1 MKQLKPRRVGA
12 GDEEAAAGVVV
23 PLAPRKDYCCWSWS
37 WSSWCLLKALTL
49 LLVLL
54 TGVLIGFGA
63 SANISRYYYYTL
75 LTGTGTSSSSPPSLI
90 SSNSPTPPST
100 LAMSSEQHISQPF
113 MSFVHPGSPEG
124 HSMTDAELFWRASMV
139 PRVEEYP
146 YQRVPKVAFLFLTR
160 GPLPFARLWERF
172 FRGHEGL
179 YSVYVHALPEYVLNV
194 SATSPFYGRQ
204 IPSRDVS
211 WGSITLV
218 DAEKRL
224 LANALLDHS
233 NQRFVLV
240 SESCVPVFN
249 FPTVYEYLINS
260 AQSYVESYN
269 IDVPQCAGR
278 YNPRMA
284 PDVTEQQW
292 RKGSEWFELSRELA
306 VDIVADRRYYHVFRK
321 HCTPSCYPD
330 EHYIPTYLHL
340 VHGPRNANRTITW
353 VDWSRGGPHP
363 ARYGKASVTKEFIQ
377 AIRNNGT
384 QCLYNG
390 RPTTVCYLFA
400 RKFAPSAL
408 GTLIN
413 LTTTLLDF

>member
-1 MKQLKPRRVGA
+1 MKPGILKSRRSNV
-12 GDEEAAAGVVV
+12 GDEEEGSGGGSF
-23 PLAPRKDYCCWSWS
+23 PPAPRKECWWS
-37 WSSWCLLKALTL
+37 LGILLKAAAAL
-49 LLVLL
+49 LILMA
-54 TGVLIGFGA
+54 GVLIGLAA
-63 SANISRYYYYTL
+63 SASRSCYYVEGSGKEVEPRRGEGEGGGRRCRDDGEGAAL
-75 LTGTGTSSSSPPSLI
+75 SFQRFVQPHPPWG
-90 SSNSPTPPST
+90 
-100 LAMSSEQHISQPF
+100 
-113 MSFVHPGSPEG
+113 HPMKDE
-124 HSMTDAELFWRASMV
+124 ELFWRASMA

-160 GPLPFARLWERF
+160 GPLPFAPLWERF
-172 FRGHEGL
+172 FHGHEGL
-179 YSVYVHALPEYVLNV
+179 YSVYVHALPEYRLNV
-194 SATSPFYGRQ
+194 SSSSSPFHGRQ
-204 IPSRDVS
+204 IPSGDVS

-224 LANALLDHS
+224 LANALLDFS
-233 NQRFVLV
+233 NERFVLV

-249 FPTVYEYLINS
+249 FPTVYEYLVNS

-284 PDVTEQQW
+284 PDVLEEQW
-292 RKGSEWFELSRELA
+292 RKGSEWFELSRDLA
-306 VDIVADRRYYHVFRK
+306 ADIVADRRYYAIFRK

-340 VHGPRNANRTITW
+340 RHGARNANRTVTW

-363 ARYGKASVTKEFIQ
+363 ARFGKASVTPAFVQ

-384 QCLYNG
+384 RCAYNG
-390 RPTTVCYLFA
+390 KPTTVCYLFA

-408 GTLIN
+408 APLLN
-413 LTTTLLDF
+413 MSTTLLDF

>member
-1 MKQLKPRRVGA
+1 MKPGTLKSRRSNV
-12 GDEEAAAGVVV
+12 GDEEEAASSGGSGGF
-23 PLAPRKDYCCWSWS
+23 PPTPRKDGWWLSGL
-37 WSSWCLLKALTL
+37 LLKA
-49 LLVLL
+49 
-54 TGVLIGFGA
+54 GAAVLILVAGVMIGLAA
-63 SANISRYYYYTL
+63 SASVSRYYVEA
-75 LTGTGTSSSSPPSLI
+75 SSKLQAGEEAVRKQVGGPRCGDGDGGEGEALSFHGFVQPGPPW
-90 SSNSPTPPST
+90 
-100 LAMSSEQHISQPF
+100 
-113 MSFVHPGSPEG
+113 G
-124 HSMTDAELFWRASMV
+124 HRMTDEELFWRASMA

-160 GPLPFARLWERF
+160 GPLPFAPLWERF

-179 YSVYVHALPEYVLNV
+179 YSVYVHALPEYRLNV
-194 SATSPFYGRQ
+194 SSASAFHGRQ
-204 IPSRDVS
+204 IPSGDVS

-224 LANALLDHS
+224 LANALLDFS
-233 NQRFVLV
+233 NERFVLV

-249 FPTVYEYLINS
+249 FPTVYEYLVNS

-284 PDVTEQQW
+284 PDVLEEQW
-292 RKGSEWFELSRELA
+292 RKGSEWFEMSRDLA
-306 VDIVADRRYYHVFRK
+306 ADIVADRRYYTIFRK

-340 VHGPRNANRTITW
+340 RHGARNANRTVTW

-363 ARYGKASVTKEFIQ
+363 ARFGKASVTPEFVK

-384 QCLYNG
+384 LCTYNG
-390 RPTTVCYLFA
+390 KPTTVCYLFA

-408 GTLIN
+408 APLLN
-413 LTTTLLDF
+413 LSTTLLAF

>member
-1 MKQLKPRRVGA
+1 
-12 GDEEAAAGVVV
+12 
-23 PLAPRKDYCCWSWS
+23 
-37 WSSWCLLKALTL
+37 
-49 LLVLL
+49 
-54 TGVLIGFGA
+54 
-63 SANISRYYYYTL
+63 
-75 LTGTGTSSSSPPSLI
+75 
-90 SSNSPTPPST
+90 
-100 LAMSSEQHISQPF
+100 
-113 MSFVHPGSPEG
+113 
-124 HSMTDAELFWRASMV
+124 MV

-172 FRGHEGL
+172 FRGHNGL
-179 YSVYVHALPEYVLNV
+179 YSVYVHALPSYVLNV
-194 SATSPFYGRQ
+194 SSSSPFHGRQ
-204 IPSRDVS
+204 IPSQEVS

-240 SESCVPVFN
+240 SESCVPVYN
-249 FPTVYEYLINS
+249 FPTVYEYLVNS
-260 AQSYVESYN
+260 AHSYVESYN

-278 YNPRMA
+278 YNPSMA
-284 PDVTEQQW
+284 PDVMEEQW
-292 RKGSEWFELSRELA
+292 RKGSEWFELSRDLA
-306 VDIVADRRYYHVFRK
+306 LDVVADRRYYAVFKK

-340 VHGPRNANRTITW
+340 THGPRNANRTITW

-363 ARYGKASVTKEFIQ
+363 ARYGKATVTREFVQ

-384 QCLYNG
+384 QCVYNG
-390 RPTTVCYLFA
+390 KPTTVCYLFA

-408 GTLIN
+408 GMLMN

>member
-1 MKQLKPRRVGA
+1 M
-12 GDEEAAAGVVV
+12 
-23 PLAPRKDYCCWSWS
+23 
-37 WSSWCLLKALTL
+37 
-49 LLVLL
+49 
-54 TGVLIGFGA
+54 TGVLIGFAA
-63 SANISRYYYYTL
+63 SANISRYYYHY
-75 LTGTGTSSSSPPSLI
+75 SLADLDQQQQH
-90 SSNSPTPPST
+90 NQQPST
-100 LAMSSEQHISQPF
+100 TLRKEERKHKQQGLNLK
-113 MSFVHPGSPEG
+113 SFVHPVPPWG
-124 HSMTDAELFWRASMV
+124 HAMSDEELFWRASMV

-172 FRGHEGL
+172 FHGHQGL
-179 YSVYVHALPEYVLNV
+179 YSVYVHALPDYNT
-194 SATSPFYGRQ
+194 SSSNISSSSPFYGRQ
-204 IPSRDVS
+204 IPSQEVS

-224 LANALLDHS
+224 LANALLDFS
-233 NQRFVLV
+233 NERFLLV

-249 FPTVYEYLINS
+249 FPTVYEYLVNS

-269 IDVPQCAGR
+269 MDVPQCAGR

-284 PDVTEQQW
+284 PDVLEEQW
-292 RKGSEWFELSRELA
+292 RKGSEWFEVSRELA
-306 VDIVADRRYYHVFRK
+306 VDVVSDRRYYAVFRK

-340 VHGPRNANRTITW
+340 VHGPRNANRTVTW

-363 ARYGKASVTKEFIQ
+363 ARYGKGTVTAEFLQ

-390 RPTTVCYLFA
+390 KPTTVCYLFA

-408 GTLIN
+408 GTLLN